1 MITTKMIS
9 RVKMLSVAI
18 VFSVGVLGIGL
29 TRNEETDE
37 LMLSSTEAKAGFY
50 DCLGGGAPCSST
62 TLRDQKEKCVWGNCR
77 LW

>member
-1 MITTKMIS
+1 MTTKMIS

-37 LMLSSTEAKAGFY
+37 LTISSTQAKAGFF
-50 DCLGGGAPCSST
+50 DCIGAGVPCSST
-62 TLRDQKEKCVWGNCR
+62 TLRDQTQRCGWDKCR